1 MGYPKPKTGWRD
13 AGPFLHLMLDACS
26 PGEGQLHS
34 GMLTRLIIVAV
45 AGALLLT
52 APAEA
57 RKRIAPGS
65 PAEVT
70 LSFAPIVKRAGPAV
84 VNIYA
89 RKVVRRRQ
97 SPFLFDDPFFK
108 RFFGKDF
115 PFGGQRE
122 RLENSLGSGVIVKA
136 NGIIVTNH
144 HVIKGAD
151 AITAVL
157 SDRREFE
164 ARILIADERTD
175 IAVLRVETEGERL
188 PFVAFGDSDDLE
200 VGDLVLALGNPFGV
214 GRTVTSGIVSALA
227 RTSVGITDYRFFIQ
241 TDAAINPGNSGGA
254 LVDMKGRLVGINTAI
269 FSRNGGSM
277 GIGFA
282 VPSNMVRTIV
292 ESAATGRKLVRPW
305 LGLTGKPVT
314 ADIASALGLKR
325 PIGVLI
331 EHVAEGG
338 PGDRAGIQQGDVI
351 LAIGRH
357 EVEDPQALRFRLAT
371 RPIGEFVTMTVFS
384 HGLTRKAN
392 FKLIAPPEDPP
403 RNVTALRGR
412 HPLSGAS
419 IANLSPA
426 LVEEI
431 GFGGDT
437 KGVVILQV
445 RRGTSAQRL
454 GFRPGDI
461 ILSIE
466 GREMKR
472 VRDVEQIVGEPY
484 NGWRMQLR
492 RNGRVLNMEIG

>member
-1 MGYPKPKTGWRD
+1 MVR
-13 AGPFLHLMLDACS
+13 AILAL
-26 PGEGQLHS
+26 
-34 GMLTRLIIVAV
+34 AV
-45 AGALLLT
+45 LAVLQIS

-57 RKRIAPGS
+57 EERTTPGNRV
-65 PAEVT
+65 EIN
-70 LSFAPIVKRAGPAV
+70 LSFAPIVKRTGPTV

-89 RKVVRRRQ
+89 RKVVRRRKA
-97 SPFLFDDPFFK
+97 PFLFDDPFFK

-122 RLENSLGSGVIVKA
+122 RLENTLGSGVIVKA
-136 NGIIVTNH
+136 DGIIVTNY

-151 AITAVL
+151 AITVVL
-157 SDRREFE
+157 SDRREFD

-175 IAVLRVETEGERL
+175 IAVLKVETEGERL
-188 PFVAFGDSDDLE
+188 PVVEFGDSDGLE

-254 LVDMKGRLVGINTAI
+254 LVDMKGHLVGINTAI
-269 FSRNGGSM
+269 FSRSGGSM

-305 LGLTGKPVT
+305 LGLTGKAVT

-325 PIGVLI
+325 PIGVLV
-331 EHVAEGG
+331 ENVAEGG

-351 LAIGRH
+351 LTIGPH

-371 RPIGEFVTMTVFS
+371 RPIGEVVAMTVFS
-384 HGLTRKAN
+384 RGLTRKAK
-392 FKLIAPPEDPP
+392 FKLIPPPEDPP
-403 RNVTALRGR
+403 RNVTALQGR

-431 GFGGDT
+431 GFDGDT
-437 KGVVILQV
+437 KGVIILQV

-454 GFRPGDI
+454 GFRRGDI

-466 GREMKR
+466 GHEMKR

-484 NGWRMQLR
+484 DGWRVQLR
-492 RNGRVLNMEIG
+492 RKGRILNMEIG